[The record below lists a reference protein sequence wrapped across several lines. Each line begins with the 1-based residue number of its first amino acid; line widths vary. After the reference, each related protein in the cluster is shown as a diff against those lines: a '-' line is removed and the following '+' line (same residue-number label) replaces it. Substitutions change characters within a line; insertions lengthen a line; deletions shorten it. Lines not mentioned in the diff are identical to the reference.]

1 LWFDEYSRAFLHTFF
16 RVQDGPRCQYIRETP
31 HLGNAQ
37 TMAACDYPLDPSACA
52 KVGKGASCSVKRRLR
67 VLEEPSDSLASC
79 RQAHCVSARTREVEQ
94 VSSAQKT
101 PKDDDWNQT
110 GPGRPCDVCCVVDLE
125 SHLVRQKRSG
135 EAAGPSCPELAVAEC
150 EVMVLE
156 ARPPQQVDLATGA

>member
-1 LWFDEYSRAFLHTFF
+1 M
-16 RVQDGPRCQYIRETP
+16 GP
-31 HLGNAQ
+31 
-37 TMAACDYPLDPSACA
+37 
-52 KVGKGASCSVKRRLR
+52 VASISVRLR
-67 VLEEPSDSLASC
+67 ILATLRRWRPAIIRSTPALAQRLAKERAAASKGGCASWKSLWIPWPAAG
-79 RQAHCVSARTREVEQ
+79 RLNCVSGRTREVEQ
-94 VSSAQKT
+94 VSKAQKT
-101 PKDDDWNQT
+101 PKSHDGNQT